1 MAVKFSDFTQVTD
14 TQSSSVTNL
23 VGFESSGEL
32 NIKIAPSALDTTY
45 TYNTTNGASPALTL
59 AGAKAGF
66 TIADQIV
73 TLSGAGATVLAG
85 TGTNAIS
92 FTSTAYALTATDN
105 ANPAVNTPLVLTG
118 TGGGD
123 AGTDTVNI
131 IGSGG
136 IQVTS
141 SSNVITINDSTSG
154 SGVTDFTNSN
164 DPASFVQYGQVNSS
178 ATGSVTIGGIN
189 LTAGTPSSPS
199 TEFLRGDNTW
209 AVPAGGYLPWSFT
222 ADTGTNETVASGAAV
237 TFAGGT
243 IIATVASSPD
253 TLTVNHSAVTRSD
266 TTSSDSPAGGGTV
279 DLVKTITTSTEGH
292 VTAVDVSTVTWP
304 AAGGG
309 TFNVAT
315 TTGTGSNDTLAL
327 GVSPPSDDNVQL
339 YIDGVYQSKSA
350 YTVTGSNLTLDGGVF
365 FPNGSAVEATTIT

>member
-1 MAVKFSDFTQVTD
+1 M
-14 TQSSSVTNL
+14 
-23 VGFESSGEL
+23 
-32 NIKIAPSALDTTY
+32 
-45 TYNTTNGASPALTL
+45 
-59 AGAKAGF
+59 
-66 TIADQIV
+66 
-73 TLSGAGATVLAG
+73 
-85 TGTNAIS
+85 
-92 FTSTAYALTATDN
+92 
-105 ANPAVNTPLVLTG
+105 
-118 TGGGD
+118 
-123 AGTDTVNI
+123 
-131 IGSGG
+131 
-136 IQVTS
+136 
-141 SSNVITINDSTSG
+141 
-154 SGVTDFTNSN
+154 
-164 DPASFVQYGQVNSS
+164 
-178 ATGSVTIGGIN
+178 
-189 LTAGTPSSPS
+189 
-199 TEFLRGDNTW
+199 
-209 AVPAGGYLPWSFT
+209 PAGGYLPWSFT
-222 ADTGTNETVASGAAV
+222 GDTGTNETVASGQAV
-237 TFAGGT
+237 TFVGGT